1 MMAQHL
7 AHCLLSP
14 TETMQ
19 HPLDL
24 ATYRALQDHTPTC
37 VLCGLPAM
45 DFLLFSPEEALGL
58 SEHRRV
64 YTVVQCGLCAICR
77 EAPDWHRQV
86 IERVAYEETPAG
98 SLLRQQY
105 AAPPWTVP
113 PSIWEYPA
121 V

>member
-1 MMAQHL
+1 MAQQH

-24 ATYRALQDHTPTC
+24 DTYRALLDHTPTC

-45 DFLLFSPEEALGL
+45 DFLLFSPEDAFDL
-58 SEHRRV
+58 SEQRWV
-64 YTVVQCGLCAICR
+64 YIVVQCGLCAICR
-77 EAPDWHRQV
+77 EDPDWHTQV
-86 IERVAYEETPAG
+86 INQVAYEETPAG
-98 SLLRQQY
+98 SLTRQQY

-113 PSIWEYPA
+113 PSIWQYPA
-121 V
+121 L